1 MHKSIAKQM
10 LKRHE
15 GLRLTVY
22 QCTAGKKTI
31 GYGRN
36 LEDRGITE
44 AEAETMLDNDI
55 QSIEQGLVASFD
67 FYKDLDDMRKAVLID
82 LGFNLGMAGLKG
94 FKKMLK
100 ALEQGDYPEAAIQ
113 LLDSRYA
120 RQVTN
125 RAMELARLLDGVQGC
140 EKRYEWTEQK
150 GRRLRK
156 ANF

>member
-67 FYKDLDDMRKAVLID
+67 FYKDLDDVRKAVLID

-100 ALEQGDYPEAAIQ
+100 ALEQGDYSEAAIQ
-113 LLDSRYA
+113 LLDSRYT

-140 EKRYEWTEQK
+140 EKRYE
-150 GRRLRK
+150 
-156 ANF
+156 